1 MERET
6 RDADQD
12 LVAIYEPG
20 RVTLVDLVELGYLLL
35 FGAGV
40 LGIPFGVYRAWPKN
54 NQARWSWTPVLM
66 ISIPSALLVSVLVSW
81 LILLIRGFQ

>member
-1 MERET
+1 M
-6 RDADQD
+6 
-12 LVAIYEPG
+12 AIYELAG
-20 RVTLVDLVELGYLLL
+20 VMLVDLVELGYLLL

-54 NQARWSWTPVLM
+54 NQPRWNWTPVLL
-66 ISIPSALLVSVLVSW
+66 ISIPSALLVSVLVTW